1 MGETVIAA
9 LISGGLAL
17 VGVIYSSNIN
27 QKKTQAAVETTLQN
41 EMAGIKTEIAV
52 IKTEIKNLRVEVEKH
67 NNFATRIPAL
77 EAREQAN
84 ESAIKRLENF
94 HME

>member
-1 MGETVIAA
+1 METLIAA

-17 VGVIYSSNIN
+17 TGTVITVNASS
-27 QKKTQAAVETTLQN
+27 KRTETTMKTEMAVMQN
-41 EMAGIKTEIAV
+41 ELS
-52 IKTEIKNLRVEVEKH
+52 NLRKEVEKH
-67 NNFATRIPAL
+67 NNFAVRIPAL
-77 EAREQAN
+77 EAKEEAN

>member
-1 MGETVIAA
+1 MDAIIAA
-9 LISGGLAL
+9 LVTGGLAL
-17 VGVIYSSNIN
+17 LGNIITVN
-27 QKKTQAAVETTLQN
+27 ASQRKTEAA
-41 EMAGIKTEIAV
+41 IKTDLAV
-52 IKTEIKNLRVEVEKH
+52 MNNEVKNLRTEVEKH

-77 EAREQAN
+77 EAKEQAN

>member
-1 MGETVIAA
+1 MSETVFAA
-9 LISGGLAL
+9 LVSGGLAL
-17 VGVIYSSNIN
+17 IGVIYSSNIN

-41 EMAGIKTEIAV
+41 EMAGIRTEIAV
-52 IKTEIKNLRVEVEKH
+52 TKTEIKNLRVEVEKH

-77 EAREQAN
+77 EAKEQAN
-84 ESAIKRLENF
+84 EDAIKRLENF

>member
-1 MGETVIAA
+1 MGETVLAA
-9 LISGGLAL
+9 LITGGLAL
-17 VGVIYSSNIN
+17 VGVIYSGNVS
-27 QKKTQAAVETTLQN
+27 QRKTQAAVETTLQN

-52 IKTEIKNLRVEVEKH
+52 TKNEIKNLRVEVEKH
-67 NNFATRIPAL
+67 NSFATRIPAL
-77 EAREQAN
+77 EAKEQAN

>member
-1 MGETVIAA
+1 METLFAA

-17 VGVIYSSNIN
+17 MGTVITVQAS
-27 QKKTQAAVETTLQN
+27 QRKTETT
-41 EMAGIKTEIAV
+41 MKTELAV
-52 IKTEIKNLRVEVEKH
+52 MHNELTNLRKEVEKH

-77 EAREQAN
+77 EVKEQTL
-84 ESAIKRLENF
+84 EKAIQRLENF

>member
-9 LISGGLAL
+9 LITGGLAL
-17 VGVIYSSNIN
+17 VGVIYSGNVS
-27 QKKTQAAVETTLQN
+27 QRKTRAAVETTLQN

-52 IKTEIKNLRVEVEKH
+52 TKNEIKNLRVEVEKH
-67 NNFATRIPAL
+67 NNFAVKIPAL
-77 EAREQAN
+77 EAKEQAN
-84 ESAIKRLENF
+84 EDAIKRLENF